1 MSEINRIVGEAV
13 GVSELYIATVTDAD
27 TANGYVAGTPEL
39 LAPMATIGRETTTN
53 TKTRYYSNK
62 ALFVDSSE
70 GETKLTP
77 VVPGLTIQKR
87 NQLLGKAYDGTNGV
101 GYDDGQ
107 ANAPYFAL
115 GYAIDRP
122 DNVKEYHWFLK
133 GKFAIP
139 KDEGETK
146 TENINEKTL
155 PLEYVAV
162 TTQHKFKFPAGAD
175 RGCKAVSADT
185 TDTAFTGAATWFQS
199 VKKPP
204 EPETVP

>member
-1 MSEINRIVGEAV
+1 MSEIKIVGEAV
-13 GVSELYIATVTDAD
+13 GVSELYIAAVTKDDDA
-27 TANGYVAGTPEL
+27 ANGYVAGTPEL
-39 LAPMATIGRETTTN
+39 LAPMATIAKETTTN

-77 VVPGLTIQKR
+77 VIPGLSIKKR
-87 NQLLGKAYDGTNGV
+87 NMLLGKAYDADKGI
-101 GYDDGQ
+101 GYDDGE

-122 DNVKEYHWFLK
+122 DNVKELHWFLK
-133 GKFAIP
+133 GKFSIP

-162 TTQHKFKFPAGAD
+162 TTQHKFKFPTGPN
-175 RGCKAVSADT
+175 RGCKAVEADT
-185 TDTAFTGAATWFQS
+185 TDEAFTGVDTWFNAVQ
-199 VKKPP
+199 KPD
-204 EPETVP
+204 EPAAG